1 MTRDTFSK
9 LENVPNMARFSTPIK
24 IKNLFFNLFTSNLIS
39 QHLQCSWQRQTYPPP
54 FFFVLFTAIQ
64 TGPAMATLSHTHKHP
79 LVSLR

>member
-39 QHLQCSWQRQTYPPP
+39 QHLQWSW
-54 FFFVLFTAIQ
+54 
-64 TGPAMATLSHTHKHP
+64 
-79 LVSLR
+79 